1 MARPLKQGLDY
12 FPLDTI
18 WSDKVKFVRAEFGIA
33 GIGILVSLWQKIY
46 RDKGYYTPWNDDVAL
61 LFASDIGAGF
71 LVVSEVVECCL
82 RRDIFSRAKYA
93 ECGVLTSAGIQNRYL
108 AATKRRENA
117 LDPEISLVKCAE
129 IVSARINPVYERN
142 NSVNVCSNATNQIK
156 SNQIKINKNKDL
168 PSVGLK
174 DDRPADGEKPDFDL
188 IVRYAESIGATAS
201 SARAFFETMEGA
213 GWVGRDGNPVR
224 SWKAVFRKWSEKE
237 RFAAADQKVRCD
249 EEDAAYERARELLE
263 KEKAKGEV

>member
-129 IVSARINPVYERN
+129 IVSARINPVYEHN
-142 NSVNVCSNATNQIK
+142 NSVNVCSNATNQNK

-174 DDRPADGEKPDFDL
+174 DDRPTDWEKPDMDL
-188 IVRYAESIGATAS
+188 VYEYASQIGAS
-201 SARAFFETMEGA
+201 SDAARSFYETMDGN
-213 GWVGRDGNPVR
+213 GWTARDGKPVR
-224 SWKAVFRKWSEKE
+224 SWKAVFRKWSERE
-237 RFAAADQKVRCD
+237 RFAAEAEREEASSED
-249 EEDAAYERARELLE
+249 EAYARARAAYENER
-263 KEKAKGEV
+263 KEV